1 MTVPKRELASGNR
14 LKLGLFSANCSGG
27 LAITKVPER
36 WPASWDGNKSLA
48 ITADQ
53 VGLDFLLRI
62 ARWRGYGGEGD
73 FQGSSLDTFAW
84 TAGLLAVTARITV
97 LSTVHTAFTHP
108 VAAARQFATIDQIG
122 HGRFGVNVVCG
133 WNEPEYRL
141 FGLDLP
147 REHRARHA
155 YGQEWLDIVR
165 KLWLGEASFDWH
177 GTYFHLEQATGEPRP
192 WSASEPIIF
201 NAAASLEGRE
211 FAVRNSDVS
220 LTSLVNLGKTREEV
234 ATLKSAA
241 RAKHGRAVE
250 VIGGSYVVC
259 RPTRREALDYHRY
272 YAEEMV
278 DEAAVDRLM
287 TLLGQHAKSFT
298 KEELRQHRIR
308 FAGGHGTYPLLDSPD
323 DIADELE
330 RISVTGLSGTTVAF
344 VSYSDEFPYFRDEVL
359 PRLERKGL
367 RPPIQC

>member
-1 MTVPKRELASGNR
+1 MTEAKRKLAPGNR

-27 LAITKVPER
+27 LAVTKVPER
-36 WPASWDGNKSLA
+36 WPASWDGNKALA
-48 ITADQ
+48 VMADCA
-53 VGLDFLLRI
+53 GLDFLLPI

-73 FQGSSLDTFAW
+73 FQASSLDTNAW
-84 TAGLLAVTARITV
+84 AAGLLAVTERITI

-108 VAAARQFATIDQIG
+108 VAAAKQFATIDEIG

-133 WNEPEYRL
+133 WNQPEYRL

-147 REHRARHA
+147 QEHRERYA

-165 KLWLGEASFDWH
+165 RLWRGEAPFDWH
-177 GTYFHLEQATGEPRP
+177 GTYFHIEHATSEPRP
-192 WSASEPIIF
+192 WSGSEPIVF
-201 NAAASLEGRE
+201 NAAASSEGRE
-211 FAVRNSDVS
+211 FAVRNSDVL
-220 LTSLVNLGKTREEV
+220 LTSLVDLRKTRAEV
-234 ATLKSAA
+234 AALKNAA
-241 RAKHGRAVE
+241 TTRHARAVE
-250 VIGGSYVVC
+250 VIGVSYAVC

-272 YAEEMV
+272 YAEEMA

-308 FAGGHGTYPLLDSPD
+308 FAGGHGTYPLLGSPD
-323 DIADELE
+323 DIAEELE
-330 RISVTGLSGTTVAF
+330 RISATGLSGTTVAF
-344 VSYSDEFPYFRDEVL
+344 VNYGDEFPYFRDEVL

-367 RPPIQC
+367 RLPVQR